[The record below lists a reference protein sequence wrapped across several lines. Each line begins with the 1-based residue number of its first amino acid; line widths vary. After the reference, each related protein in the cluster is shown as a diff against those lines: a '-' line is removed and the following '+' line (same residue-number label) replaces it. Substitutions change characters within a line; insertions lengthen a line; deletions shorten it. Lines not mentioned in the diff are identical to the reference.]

1 MKRNNHSIVQ
11 VCKENEVNAFIPTNT
26 ALSLYMPMPTQ
37 GATKISKIMTK
48 KLETVGSTSSAQ
60 EVAIKMRDKQ
70 VSSIVVMDDRFGIPL
85 GIVTERD
92 LARKVCVTDKN
103 STQLLASQVM
113 SFPLITVNADLSSSD
128 AADLMLKNK
137 VRHLLVISKDS
148 KQTMDNN
155 EALENKDLIRPVG
168 IITTTD
174 FIKFSLISDTD
185 SDKDVNEDKKT
196 EEILEYYRNDP
207 DHPGL

>member
-26 ALSLYMPMPTQ
+26 TLYLYMPMPTQ
-37 GATKISKIMTK
+37 GATKISRIMTK
-48 KLETVGSTSSAQ
+48 KLETVGSSSTAH

-70 VSSIVVMDDRFGIPL
+70 VSSILVMDDRYGIPL

-113 SFPLITVNADLSSSD
+113 SFPLITVNANSSSLD

-137 VRHLLVISKDS
+137 VRHLLVVSKDS
-148 KQTMDNN
+148 NQSMDKN
-155 EALENKDLIRPVG
+155 EALEDKDLIKPVG
-168 IITTTD
+168 IVTATD
-174 FIKFSLISDTD
+174 FIKFSVTSDTD
-185 SDKDVNEDKKT
+185 SDKDTNEDKKT
-196 EEILEYYRNDP
+196 EKILEYYRNDANP
-207 DHPGL
+207 LD